1 MKSTEMLKKIKTFL
15 VEDKVEE
22 TIEETV
28 EETQLESQEE
38 IKEEVKVE
46 LAQAKLENGTVVES
60 ESFKAG
66 DEIFIIT
73 DDEKVAMPVGEYVME
88 DGKLLVVEEEGII
101 ADYREVSDDVPQK
114 EDEMAED
121 DEAAVDDW
129 AGMEKRIKNLEDA
142 VADLKREI
150 GETGDVEE
158 MAEETPEEVSDKPKT
173 IKTTEVVEFSVDE
186 LKAENE
192 KLKAELAAKP
202 ADVALNTNKFSS
214 EKPVLS
220 RKEYRKLSS
229 KERFLH
235 DLNK

>member
-1 MKSTEMLKKIKTFL
+1 MKSTEILNKIKTFL
-15 VEDKVEE
+15 GDDKVEE
-22 TIEETV
+22 AK

-88 DGKLLVVEEEGII
+88 DGKLLVVEEEGLI

-142 VADLKREI
+142 IADIKSKM
-150 GETGDVEE
+150 GEKEDFEKLEKEVKQQLS
-158 MAEETPEEVSDKPKT
+158 ETPAAEAITHNPEVKNKT
-173 IKTTEVVEFSVDE
+173 H
-186 LKAENE
+186 LKYAQNRQQNS
-192 KLKAELAAKP
+192 L
-202 ADVALNTNKFSS
+202 DR
-214 EKPVLS
+214 VLS
-220 RKEYRKLSS
+220 KMY
-229 KERFLH
+229 
-235 DLNK
+235 NN